1 MIFDSLTQMSLRHKL
16 TLQQSELRAG
26 LHLKSPKL
34 AIDSAMRSIMP
45 IFDAAYARQPTEV
58 APWDEPFD
66 CVNTVGHF
74 WDLNDFTDLPQE
86 LYDILQDT
94 YEEET
99 REIKYVQE
107 HGVCSG
113 LLLNGEGAR
122 SLGIPESIVK
132 DWTQGAVI
140 PLREIPP
147 SSYRRPYSLVYQSLS
162 TLILVCKESLR
173 LQKIGKVMP
182 WLKRLWLVS
191 STAMLLKFSPFEPDL
206 LKKQICYDCTASGL
220 NPVIDAP
227 TSSLPTVF
235 ALMEAMGPNYFMA
248 KSNLKDMFLYF
259 PISDAQ

>member
-66 CVNTVGHF
+66 VNTVGHF